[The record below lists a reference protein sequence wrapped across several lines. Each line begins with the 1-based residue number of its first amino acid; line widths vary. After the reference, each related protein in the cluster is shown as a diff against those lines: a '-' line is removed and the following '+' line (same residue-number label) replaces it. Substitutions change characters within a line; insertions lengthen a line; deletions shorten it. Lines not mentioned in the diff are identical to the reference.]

1 MHTLVSTHMGK
12 DYTKRILKTSFTW
25 VIETMGQ
32 DNRWHSSAR
41 YSRLFYSLDRVKR
54 KEKL

>member
-25 VIETMGQ
+25 VIETYGE